1 MPHENAPG
9 PHRAPRPAL
18 LQDGP
23 RIGYVMK
30 MYPRFSETFILTEM
44 LELEA
49 RGADLEVFS
58 LRLPVDG
65 RFHPDLAHLRAPV
78 QYLHPGTLRAEHLWQ
93 ALRDHLADLGPV
105 GPEDLVDLAAASPRE
120 AAQALDLARAARAR
134 GITHLHAHFASTA
147 TTVARLAARL
157 AGITYSFT
165 AHAKDIFHEEVDAAD
180 LRAKLAG
187 AAAAITVSDFN
198 LAHLRESFG
207 EDARA
212 VRRIHNGIALER
224 FPFRGARADAGEP
237 AHVVAVGRLVEKKG
251 FDVLVEAASIL
262 RARGVDLAVDIA
274 GAGPLEADLGAQILA
289 AGLEDRVR
297 LLGPLP
303 QDRMRD
309 LVRTASVFAAP
320 CRVGSDGNRDGLPTV
335 LLEAMALGTPCV
347 STPVT
352 GIPEAIRDGST
363 GLLVPEDDAPA
374 LSDALESLLADP
386 DLRRA
391 LSLAGRAL
399 IEERFDASR
408 QAGAVGGLFAQL
420 HERAGARAQEVG
432 A

>member
-1 MPHENAPG
+1 MPHENAPAQ
-9 PHRAPRPAL
+9 RAASHPAERL
-18 LQDGP
+18 DGLH
-23 RIGYVMK
+23 IGYVMK
-30 MYPRFSETFILTEM
+30 MYPRFSETFVLTEM

-65 RFHPDLAHLRAPV
+65 RFHPDLARLHAPV

-105 GPEDLVDLAAASPRE
+105 DPEDLAVLAAAAPRE
-120 AAQALDLARAARAR
+120 AAQALDLARAVRAR

-165 AHAKDIFHEEVDAAD
+165 AHAKDIFHEEVDEAD
-180 LRAKLAG
+180 LRAKLAE

-198 LAHLRESFG
+198 LSHLHDVFG
-207 EDARA
+207 KDARA

-224 FPFRGARADAGEP
+224 FPFRAGDAAADGPARI
-237 AHVVAVGRLVEKKG
+237 VAVGRLVEKKG
-251 FDVLVEAASIL
+251 FDVLIEAAAIL
-262 RARGVDLAVDIA
+262 RERGADVAVDIA
-274 GAGPLEADLGAQILA
+274 GAGPLEADLAAQILA
-289 AGLEDRVR
+289 SGLEERVR
-297 LLGPLP
+297 LLGPLA
-303 QDRMRD
+303 QDSMRE
-309 LVRTASVFAAP
+309 LVRGARVFAAP
-320 CRVGSDGNRDGLPTV
+320 CRVGADGNRDGLPTV

-374 LSDALESLLADP
+374 LADALESLLADP
-386 DLRRA
+386 ERRRA
-391 LSLAGRAL
+391 ISRAGRAL

-408 QAGAVGGLFAQL
+408 QAGVLGEVFARLHEAVGAD
-420 HERAGARAQEVG
+420 RREVI